1 MATTIKRLKLAA
13 IHEILPQEILVM
25 IFKKL
30 GYKSLDHAR
39 DTCKHWRKVV
49 DDFNLLEP
57 ASSEYQ
63 IKTLAFLKQN
73 KH

>member
-1 MATTIKRLKLAA
+1 MATIKRLKLAA

-30 GYKSLDHAR
+30 GYKSLNFAR
-39 DTCKHWRKVV
+39 DSCKHWRKVI

-57 ASSEYQ
+57 ASGEQ
-63 IKTLAFLKQN
+63 TQVEL
-73 KH
+73 

>member
-1 MATTIKRLKLAA
+1 MANVKRLKLAA
-13 IHEILPQEILVM
+13 IHEILPQEIIVM

-49 DDFNLLEP
+49 DDFKLLEK
-57 ASSEYQ
+57 ASG
-63 IKTLAFLKQN
+63 K
-73 KH
+73 

>member
-1 MATTIKRLKLAA
+1 MATIKRLKLAA
-13 IHEILPQEILVM
+13 IHEILPQEIIVM

-39 DTCKHWRKVV
+39 DTCKHWSKVI

-57 ASSEYQ
+57 VSSEYQ
-63 IKTLAFLKQN
+63 KTLAFLKQN

>member
-1 MATTIKRLKLAA
+1 MANVKRLKLAA
-13 IHEILPQEILVM
+13 IHEICPQEIIVM

-39 DTCKHWRKVV
+39 DSCKHWRKVI

-57 ASSEYQ
+57 ASSKSQ
-63 IKTLAFLKQN
+63 TKLSQFI
-73 KH
+73 

>member
-1 MATTIKRLKLAA
+1 MANVKRLKLAA

-39 DTCKHWRKVV
+39 DTCKHWRQVV
-49 DDFNLLEP
+49 DDFKLLEK
-57 ASSEYQ
+57 ASGKY
-63 IKTLAFLKQN
+63 IN
-73 KH
+73 V